1 MQVKNFGKRS
11 RTKYTHLLDQ
21 DTTAQPGG
29 FERSTQAKGGGTFL
43 EGGCFLCG
51 GPHLKKGKYD
61 IFNFFILLI
70 SFPFEDCPQ
79 NNGSGRPTG
88 ANAAVA
94 LDRQQDKHWDNL
106 FWKNRSEPHANNH
119 QKFNYPSDDDRF
131 DSQRS
136 GTRPPS
142 GPRFKNSHQSRPNR
156 RSRERSPE
164 HLSDRDKRRRL
175 DND

>member
-21 DTTAQPGG
+21 DTTAQTGG
-29 FERSTQAKGGGTFL
+29 FGGSTPAKAGGPTL

-61 IFNFFILLI
+61 AFNKVCPSNLL
-70 SFPFEDCPQ
+70 SFEDCPQ
-79 NNGSGRPTG
+79 NNESGRPTG

-94 LDRQQDKHWDNL
+94 FNRRQDKHQDNS
-106 FWKNRSEPHANNH
+106 FWKVRNEPHTNRS
-119 QKFNYPSDDDRF
+119 
-131 DSQRS
+131 DSQRP

-142 GPRFKNSHQSRPNR
+142 GPRNSHNNDSHPSRPNR

-164 HLSDRDKRRRL
+164 HVSDRDKRRRL
-175 DND
+175 DDD